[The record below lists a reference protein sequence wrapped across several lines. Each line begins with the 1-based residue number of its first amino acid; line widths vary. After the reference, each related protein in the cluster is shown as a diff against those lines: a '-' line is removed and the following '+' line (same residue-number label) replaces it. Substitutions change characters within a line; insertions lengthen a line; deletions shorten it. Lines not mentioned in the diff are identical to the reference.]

1 MTGRLS
7 GKVAI
12 VTGAGSGIGKAT
24 VELFKREGATVVG
37 ADLRGADVECDA
49 GDEAS
54 VKALVEKVAADHG
67 RLDIFF
73 ANAGVSGGFDGIF
86 DQDAAQW
93 AEILRINLI
102 GPFLAIKYA
111 APVMK
116 VSGGGSIIAT
126 ASVAGIRAGAG
137 GPAYSASKAGVIN
150 LVKVAATQLVGSGI
164 RVNAICPGLIET
176 GMTQFIYD
184 RARAKGQDD
193 QLGHLNPMK
202 RGGEPSEIAG
212 AALFLASDDS
222 SYVNGQAIVVDG
234 GLSASHPFNHQS
246 YGRTSA

>member
-1 MTGRLS
+1 MSGRLD
-7 GKVAI
+7 GRVAI
-12 VTGAGSGIGKAT
+12 VTGAGSGIGKAS
-24 VELFKREGATVVG
+24 VELFRSEGASVVG
-37 ADLRGADVECDA
+37 ADLKGADVEVDA
-49 GDEAS
+49 GDEIA
-54 VKALVEKVAADHG
+54 VQALCDRVVADHG
-67 RLDIFF
+67 RLDVFF

-86 DQDAAQW
+86 DQDSATW

-102 GPFLAIKYA
+102 GPFLAVKYA
-111 APVMK
+111 APHIK
-116 VSGGGSIIAT
+116 ASGGGSIICT
-126 ASVAGIRAGAG
+126 ASVAGLRAGAG

-150 LVKVAATQLVGSGI
+150 LVKVAATQLVGSGV
-164 RVNAICPGLIET
+164 RCNAICPGLIET

-184 RARAKGQDD
+184 RARQKGQEG
-193 QLGHLNPMK
+193 QIGHLNPMK
-202 RGGEPSEIAG
+202 RGGAPSEIAG

>member
-1 MTGRLS
+1 MTSRIAN
-7 GKVAI
+7 KVAI
-12 VTGAGSGIGKAT
+12 VTGAASGIGKAT
-24 VELFKREGATVVG
+24 VDLFREQGATVIG
-37 ADLRGADVECDA
+37 ADLNGADVDCDA

-54 VKALVEKVAADHG
+54 VKALVERVAADHG

-73 ANAGVSGGFDGIF
+73 ANAGISGGFDGIF

-93 AEILRINLI
+93 AEILRINLV

-116 VSGGGSIIAT
+116 AGGGGSIIAT
-126 ASVAGIRAGAG
+126 ASVAGLRAGAG

-150 LVKVAATQLVGSGI
+150 LVKVAATQLVDSGV

-193 QLGHLNPMK
+193 QIGHLNPMK
-202 RGGEPSEIAG
+202 RGGEPIEIAK

-222 SYVNGQAIVVDG
+222 SYVNGQALAVDG